1 MKVKNYTSQLHFPDD
16 PAREKSAVIKN
27 NLIDDIVDVVS
38 LFLWIIFIKKED
50 GISADSKEHI
60 ARIIFE
66 PCLDMNQF

>member
-1 MKVKNYTSQLHFPDD
+1 MENYASWLHFPDD

-50 GISADSKEHI
+50 GISADSEEHI

-66 PCLDMNQF
+66 SSLNMEIF